1 MKLAVLAVVL
11 VATPAWAQSN
21 RYPPNPIDKERE
33 TEAESKLWEQALDP
47 ARAPYDQA
55 IRSANVLIGKPQNEN
70 LLDAIRILDQAISTM
85 PDRPEGYRARGEA
98 QLLLK
103 HWAQCADDLQVAE
116 SRSPRTDARSPRI
129 AERRSLGICQAHAG
143 RLGDAERTLAQ
154 AAATGARD
162 GELWIRL
169 GEVRIAMGKLEEG
182 KAALASAA
190 EVTDTNSQGLIHW
203 LLAGAYDR
211 AREPG
216 NALLEVQEAA
226 KTDHAFSL
234 LSSTPFIS
242 DGESEYLFALVYGAE
257 LAGQVRRPELQM
269 QYFKRFLKVAPQ
281 SPWRRRAEEHL
292 RDLKDVVL
300 PDVVEKLGGNAA
312 VDTTVAR
319 GAIRAVMPRM
329 RACLAKAPNLI
340 LEVIVTRVG
349 THDPHGMSPLPPP
362 PIPSIVPR
370 ANFDVAPAERDPA
383 VRCVDALL
391 PQIALPAVKE
401 PDHYY
406 KLDFLV
412 IAP

>member
-1 MKLAVLAVVL
+1 MKLVVLAVVL
-11 VATPAWAQSN
+11 VATPAWAQSK

-33 TEAESKLWEQALDP
+33 TESDSKLWEQALDP

-55 IRSANVLIGKPQNEN
+55 IRSANALIGKPQNEN
-70 LLDAIRILDQAISTM
+70 LLDAIHILDQAIMTM
-85 PDRPEGYRARGEA
+85 ADRPEGYRARGEA

-103 HWAQCADDLQVAE
+103 HWAQCADDLQLAE
-116 SRSPRTDARSPRI
+116 AHSPRTDASSPRI
-129 AERRSLGICQAHAG
+129 SERRSLGICQAHAG
-143 RLGDAERTLAQ
+143 RLAEAERTLAQ

-169 GEVRIAMGKLEEG
+169 GEVRIAMGKIDEG

-190 EVTDTNSQGLIHW
+190 EVTDQNSQALIHW

-216 NALLEVQEAA
+216 NAMLEIQEAA
-226 KTDHAFSL
+226 KTDRTFSL
-234 LSSTPFIS
+234 LSSTAFIS
-242 DGESEYLFALVYGAE
+242 DGESEYLYALVYGTE
-257 LAGQVRRPELQM
+257 LAAQVRRPELQM

-312 VDTTVAR
+312 VDTAVAR
-319 GAIRAVMPRM
+319 TAIRAVMPKL

-340 LEVIVTRVG
+340 LEVILTRVG
-349 THDPHGMSPLPPP
+349 THDPKGMSPLPPP

-370 ANFDVAPAERDPA
+370 ANFDVAPTERDPA

-406 KLDFLV
+406 KVDFLV